1 MKIGIKATEVN
12 QKALMLI
19 SIYTLVKGSMLLLLQ
34 MLVVVAAFK
43 WFISPLYRE
52 FFNPGKHFEKL
63 FFRTKKRY
71 IIGAYPF
78 FF

>member
-52 FFNPGKHFEKL
+52 FFNPGKHLKSFSLELKKGTLLVRTL
-63 FFRTKKRY
+63 FF
-71 IIGAYPF
+71 F
-78 FF
+78 

>member
-1 MKIGIKATEVN
+1 MKIGIKAKEVN

-19 SIYTLVKGSMLLLLQ
+19 SIYTLVKESMMLLLQ
-34 MLVVVAAFK
+34 MVVAVIVFK
-43 WFISPLYRE
+43 WLISPLYRG
-52 FFNPGKHFEKL
+52 FFNPGKHLKCF

-78 FF
+78 F